1 MFDRTSSCVGSIENR
16 ALAIAGWLAVLALTA
31 AVPLAA
37 QSPYPNRPIKIVVP
51 LPPGATADTM
61 PRLIAEKL
69 QAKWGQP
76 VVIENRA
83 GAAQNVGAEFVSKSE
98 PDGYTLLATPPGPL
112 AVNQSLY
119 LKLAFDPTTF
129 VPITIMGALPNV
141 LVATAKA
148 PFADLAQFIAY
159 AKANPDK
166 LNYGSAGVGS
176 TPQLLMAWLMSATG
190 ARLVH
195 VPYKGSAPALTDLLA
210 GHIDVMF
217 DNLGNPLQLIKE
229 GRVRALGIGTEQRL
243 AEFPDLPTLTETV
256 PGLVASTW
264 FAIVAPPKTPAA
276 IADKLSTTMAEIVRM
291 PDIKARFAE
300 MAATPVGGTP
310 AETAAFIKAESALWA
325 KIIAA
330 AGIKPE

>member
-1 MFDRTSSCVGSIENR
+1 MTCRGLHAVI
-16 ALAIAGWLAVLALTA
+16 ALALVAAATA
-31 AVPLAA
+31 PAAA
-37 QSPYPNRPIKIVVP
+37 QNAPPSAYPSRAIKIVVP

-61 PRLIAEKL
+61 PRLMAEKL
-69 QAKWGQP
+69 HAKWGQP

-83 GAAQNVGAEFVSKSE
+83 GAAQNIGAEFVAKAE

-119 LKLAFDPTTF
+119 LKLSFDPAAF
-129 VPITIMGALPNV
+129 VPVTVMGALPNV

-148 PFADLAQFIAY
+148 PFSNLTEFVAY

-166 LNYGSAGVGS
+166 LNYGSAGTGS
-176 TPQLLMAWLMSATG
+176 TPQLLMAWLMSKTG
-190 ARLVH
+190 ARLTH

-217 DNLGNPLQLIKE
+217 DNIGNPLQLIRD
-229 GRVRALGIGTEQRL
+229 GRVRALGVGTEKRI
-243 AEFPDLPTLTETV
+243 AELPDVPTLTETI

-264 FAIVAPPKTPAA
+264 FAIVAPPKTPSG
-276 IADKLSTTMAEIVRM
+276 IADKLSVAINEILRM
-291 PDIKARFAE
+291 PDIKARFADL
-300 MAATPVGGTP
+300 AATPVGGTP
-310 AETAAFIKAESALWA
+310 AETARFIKAEAAMWA
-325 KIIAA
+325 KVIAD